1 MLRAKNSLNG
11 KLSGKGLPKMRVFCP
26 EHKKGFFA
34 PRQSPIK
41 CENRGHILGELDFE
55 GEARSPVTVQWQY
68 CCNCEHF
75 CPIGFNEDGLQR
87 CPVCTRRS
95 SLLFLCS
102 RCYTVSFE
110 SSTTLQTKNFTIS
123 SEGLPQPS
131 CPGCLQETSADLREH
146 TCTALGASFMTALD
160 VCPLCAERLDIGPS
174 FPSTVADYLR
184 RTRTANKIN
193 VTFDYDTA
201 LFVPVTDG
209 EFVLIKS
216 DTETGEPVVVPRSP
230 RLNSKRDFYEF
241 YQDYYHC
248 SRPDAGEVQVISP
261 AGVAKVG
268 NGWSLQATGIL
279 EILGDKPKKTI
290 SVSANQIHQRL
301 DQELHQR
308 TSVES
313 RKKQVQEINEPPP
326 PARTQPK
333 PEIRAKSLLEVQP
346 ESPREIVQSDAEV
359 VQQDAAAPV
368 NPDTTLCTCCGSYV
382 EKKYEFC
389 WQCGNRLASAKDFER
404 SKRNRLK
411 VSFDSTAELEDE
423 ELTVQHEGRQPRS
436 SVLSWGQ
443 TDEPRRNSGGRS
455 IFKLLL
461 IVVMGSLLAA
471 FAIFALTRSSSQI
484 SSATAAQPLPIAQ
497 ESLAPAQAVTQPTA
511 PEAKLAQAAKIS
523 EAVRPED
530 QELAKLKQR
539 LESPSAVDQTRMMQ
553 TFVKTEKR
561 YPNDYR
567 FPYERARLA
576 LKARD
581 ASSRDD
587 AFDALTAAA
596 TKAIKNGKA
605 TEMLDGLESDKV
617 GDFQKLSRDKRE
629 WSLLT
634 QALRNQDLSRLN

>member
-1 MLRAKNSLNG
+1 
-11 KLSGKGLPKMRVFCP
+11 MRVFCP

-55 GEARSPVTVQWQY
+55 GEAKSPAEVHWQY

-75 CPIGFNEDGLQR
+75 CPIGFNEEGLER

-95 SLLFLCS
+95 SLLHLCN
-102 RCYTVSFE
+102 RCYTISFE
-110 SSTTLQTKNFTIS
+110 SNTPLQTKNFTIN

-131 CPGCLQETSADLREH
+131 CPSCLHETSADLREH
-146 TCTALGASFMTALD
+146 TCNALAASFMTALD
-160 VCPLCAERLDIGPS
+160 VCPLCQERLDIGPS
-174 FPSTVADYLR
+174 FPSTVSDYLR
-184 RTRTANKIN
+184 RTRNANKVN

-201 LFVPVTDG
+201 LFVPVADG

-230 RLNSKRDFYEF
+230 RLNSKRDFYEV
-241 YQDYYHC
+241 YQDYFHC
-248 SRPDAGEVQVISP
+248 SRPDAGEVHVISP
-261 AGVAKVG
+261 AGVSMVG
-268 NGWSLQATGIL
+268 NGWSLHATGIL
-279 EILGDKPKKTI
+279 EILTDKPKKTI
-290 SVSANQIHQRL
+290 SANQVHQRL
-301 DQELHQR
+301 DQELRQR

-326 PARTQPK
+326 APRSQPK
-333 PEIRAKSLLEVQP
+333 PEARSRALVDLLQEKAREAAQPTVQP
-346 ESPREIVQSDAEV
+346 AAEV
-359 VQQDAAAPV
+359 DSAAAS
-368 NPDTTLCTCCGSYV
+368 NPDSTLCTCCGSYV

-389 WQCGNRLASAKDFER
+389 WQCGNRLSPGGDFER
-404 SKRNRLK
+404 NKRSRSNL
-411 VSFDSTAELEDE
+411 SFDSAENLEDE
-423 ELTVQHEGRQPRS
+423 ETVQHEGHQPRS
-436 SVLSWGQ
+436 NGFSWGQ

-461 IVVMGSLLAA
+461 IVVMGSLVAA
-471 FAIFALTRSSSQI
+471 FAIFALTRTASPI
-484 SSATAAQPLPIAQ
+484 GSATAAQPAPIAQ
-497 ESLAPAQAVTQPTA
+497 PSGPAPTSPETKA
-511 PEAKLAQAAKIS
+511 PDANLAQTTKPAETA
-523 EAVRPED
+523 RPED
-530 QELAKLKQR
+530 QELEKLRQKLETTASVDKAKML
-539 LESPSAVDQTRMMQ
+539 Q
-553 TFVKTEKR
+553 TFVRTEKR

-576 LKARD
+576 VKARE

-587 AFDALTAAA
+587 AFDALAAAA

-617 GDFQKLSRDKRE
+617 GDFHQLSRDKRE

-634 QALRNQDLSRLN
+634 QALKSQDVSRLN

>member
-1 MLRAKNSLNG
+1 
-11 KLSGKGLPKMRVFCP
+11 MRVFCP

-41 CENRGHILGELDFE
+41 CENRGHILGDLDFE
-55 GEARSPVTVQWQY
+55 GEARSPAAVRWQY

-75 CPIGFNEDGLQR
+75 CPIGFNDEGFQR

-95 SLLFLCS
+95 SLVFMCS

-110 SSTTLQTKNFTIS
+110 SNTTLETKNFTIS

-131 CPGCLQETSADLREH
+131 CPGCLQETAADLREH
-146 TCTALGASFMTALD
+146 TCDTLGASFMTALD
-160 VCPLCAERLDIGPS
+160 VCPLCQERLDIGPS

-184 RTRTANKIN
+184 RTRTANKVS

-201 LFVPVTDG
+201 LFVPVPDG

-248 SRPDAGEVQVISP
+248 SRPNAGEVQVISP
-261 AGVAKVG
+261 AGVAKAG

-279 EILGDKPKKTI
+279 EILTDKPKKTI

-301 DQELHQR
+301 DQELRQR

-326 PARTQPK
+326 PPRTQPK
-333 PEIRAKSLLEVQP
+333 QEARAKSLLEVKPEPPREPVQP
-346 ESPREIVQSDAEV
+346 EVEV
-359 VQQDAAAPV
+359 SEPNSA

-382 EKKYEFC
+382 ETKYEFC
-389 WQCGNRLASAKDFER
+389 WQCGNRLSSGKDFER
-404 SKRNRLK
+404 SKRNG
-411 VSFDSTAELEDE
+411 VNTSFGSTAELEDE

-436 SVLSWGQ
+436 SGFSWGQ

-455 IFKLLL
+455 ILKLLL
-461 IVVMGSLLAA
+461 IVGLGSLLAA
-471 FAIFALTRSSSQI
+471 FAIFALTRSSSPI
-484 SSATAAQPLPIAQ
+484 SSATAAQPLPNAQ
-497 ESLAPAQAVTQPTA
+497 QSGAPIQASTQPVAAPAANTPQATKTVET
-511 PEAKLAQAAKIS
+511 
-523 EAVRPED
+523 VRPED
-530 QELAKLKQR
+530 QELEKLKQR
-539 LESPSAVDQTRMMQ
+539 LDDRGSVDQTRMMQ
-553 TFVKTEKR
+553 SFARTEKR

-567 FPYERARLA
+567 FPYERARLV

-581 ASSRDD
+581 AASKGD
-587 AFDALTAAA
+587 AFNALAAAA

-605 TEMLDGLESDKV
+605 TEMLDGLESDKG

-634 QALRNQDLSRLN
+634 QALKTQDLSRLN